1 MTQSKRKK
9 KHNKRKVSVIKTMPL
24 TLCLIASALFFTVFG
39 FVRFVKAKGAYKYNW
54 KTPFVVAAFTEG
66 NAMNTAEADASVETP
81 VADVKLDIA
90 TKSDATPA
98 PTPDPNGP
106 IIEKYSKI
114 KDRVERPMIYEEVPN
129 FTPKS
134 AYYVYTG
141 KKPLTTVY
149 PYIEVDDS
157 YFQDTLFIGD
167 SRIEGLA
174 DFGGIENAEFCYK
187 EGISVYNILDEDL
200 IFEGERGYFGDI
212 IGRKKYQ
219 KIYIMLGVN
228 ELGKGYAEEYA
239 EKYNDLIQYIHR
251 IQKDAVVIVMGVMYV
266 TKEYSDTSEVFNN
279 DNINARNSLVAGYI
293 DGKDT
298 MYLDIN
304 PAFLDESGCLDA
316 KYTNDG
322 IHLSAEYYELWVDFL
337 KKHALENDYF
347 K

>member
-1 MTQSKRKK
+1 
-9 KHNKRKVSVIKTMPL
+9 
-24 TLCLIASALFFTVFG
+24 
-39 FVRFVKAKGAYKYNW
+39 
-54 KTPFVVAAFTEG
+54 
-66 NAMNTAEADASVETP
+66 
-81 VADVKLDIA
+81 
-90 TKSDATPA
+90 
-98 PTPDPNGP
+98 
-106 IIEKYSKI
+106 
-114 KDRVERPMIYEEVPN
+114 
-129 FTPKS
+129 
-134 AYYVYTG
+134 
-141 KKPLTTVY
+141 
-149 PYIEVDDS
+149 
-157 YFQDTLFIGD
+157 
-167 SRIEGLA
+167 
-174 DFGGIENAEFCYK
+174 
-187 EGISVYNILDEDL
+187 
-200 IFEGERGYFGDI
+200 
-212 IGRKKYQ
+212 
-219 KIYIMLGVN
+219 MLGVN

>member
-1 MTQSKRKK
+1 MLFP
-9 KHNKRKVSVIKTMPL
+9 VSSDLPYSLQGRVREKT
-24 TLCLIASALFFTVFG
+24 SVF
-39 FVRFVKAKGAYKYNW
+39 
-54 KTPFVVAAFTEG
+54 
-66 NAMNTAEADASVETP
+66 S
-81 VADVKLDIA
+81 
-90 TKSDATPA
+90 S
-98 PTPDPNGP
+98 
-106 IIEKYSKI
+106 
-114 KDRVERPMIYEEVPN
+114 PMC
-129 FTPKS
+129 S
-134 AYYVYTG
+134 
-141 KKPLTTVY
+141 
-149 PYIEVDDS
+149 
-157 YFQDTLFIGD
+157 
-167 SRIEGLA
+167 
-174 DFGGIENAEFCYK
+174 
-187 EGISVYNILDEDL
+187 
-200 IFEGERGYFGDI
+200 
-212 IGRKKYQ
+212 
-219 KIYIMLGVN
+219 
-228 ELGKGYAEEYA
+228 EEYA